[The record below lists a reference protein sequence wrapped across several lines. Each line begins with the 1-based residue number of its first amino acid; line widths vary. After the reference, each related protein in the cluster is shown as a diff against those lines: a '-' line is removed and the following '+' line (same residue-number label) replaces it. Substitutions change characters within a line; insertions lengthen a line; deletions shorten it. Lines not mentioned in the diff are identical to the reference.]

1 MSESMPTEVRR
12 ERMLGLLVEQEFARV
27 AELAEVFG
35 VSTVT
40 VRADLDALEE
50 QGKVRRVRGGAVAA
64 SPPPRGEPSFELS
77 LGAAAV
83 EKALIAR
90 AAARLVG
97 SGESVLMGAGTTTA
111 YVARELV
118 ARPDLTEVTVFTNG
132 LRTALELEPAL
143 PRFAVVVTGGSL
155 RRQQHSLVDPLG
167 GKILEGIRAH
177 TVFVGCGGVH
187 PEAGVTNVNLPDA
200 EMKQRML
207 RAAAR
212 RIVVADSSKLG
223 RVEMAPVCALS
234 EVDLLITGEPADPET
249 VESLRERG
257 LKVEIA
263 GR

>member
-1 MSESMPTEVRR
+1 MTDSMPTEVRR
-12 ERMLGLLVEQEFARV
+12 ERMLGMLMEQEFARV
-27 AELAEVFG
+27 AELAEAFG
-35 VSTVT
+35 VSSVT

-50 QGKVRRVRGGAVAA
+50 QGRIRRVRGGAVAA
-64 SPPPRGEPSFELS
+64 GPPRRTEPSFELS
-77 LGAAAV
+77 LGTAAV
-83 EKALIAR
+83 EKALIAK

-97 SGESVLMGAGTTTA
+97 SGESVMMGAGTTTA

-118 ARPDLTEVTVFTNG
+118 ARADLTEVTVFTNG

-167 GKILEGIRAH
+167 GKAIEGIRAD
-177 TVFVGCGGVH
+177 TVFIGCGGVH
-187 PEAGVTNVNLPDA
+187 PDVGITNVNLPDA

-207 RAAAR
+207 RAAGR

-223 RVEMAPVCALS
+223 AIGMAPICPLS
-234 EVDLLITGEPADPET
+234 EIDLLITGESADPAT
-249 VESLRERG
+249 VAVLRDRG

-263 GR
+263 A

>member
-1 MSESMPTEVRR
+1 MIESMPTEVRR
-12 ERMLGLLVEQEFARV
+12 ERMLGLLMEQEFARV
-27 AELAEVFG
+27 AELAEAFG

-64 SPPPRGEPSFELS
+64 GSLPRTEPSFELS
-77 LGAAAV
+77 LGTAAV
-83 EKALIAR
+83 EKALIAK
-90 AAARLVG
+90 AAARLVS

-118 ARPDLTEVTVFTNG
+118 ARADLTEVTVFTNG

-167 GKILEGIRAH
+167 AKILEGIRAN
-177 TVFVGCGGVH
+177 TVFLGCGGVH
-187 PEAGVTNVNLPDA
+187 PEAGITNVNLPDA

-212 RIVVADSSKLG
+212 RVVVADSSKLG
-223 RVEMAPVCALS
+223 VVQMAPVCPLS
-234 EVDLLITGEPADPET
+234 EVDLLITGEPADQAM
-249 VESLRERG
+249 VAVLRDRG
-257 LKVEIA
+257 LKVEVVS
-263 GR
+263 

>member
-1 MSESMPTEVRR
+1 MTDSMPTEVRR
-12 ERMLGLLVEQEFARV
+12 ERMLGMLMEQEFARV
-27 AELAEVFG
+27 AELAEAFG
-35 VSTVT
+35 VSSVT

-50 QGKVRRVRGGAVAA
+50 QGRIRRVRGGAVAA
-64 SPPPRGEPSFELS
+64 GPPRRTEPSFELS
-77 LGAAAV
+77 LGTAAV
-83 EKALIAR
+83 EKALIAK

-97 SGESVLMGAGTTTA
+97 SGESVMMGAGTTTA

-118 ARPDLTEVTVFTNG
+118 ARADLTEVTVFTNG

-167 GKILEGIRAH
+167 GKAIEGIRVD
-177 TVFVGCGGVH
+177 TVFIGCGGVH
-187 PEAGVTNVNLPDA
+187 PDVGITNVNLPDA

-207 RAAAR
+207 RAAGR

-223 RVEMAPVCALS
+223 AIGMAPICPLS
-234 EVDLLITGEPADPET
+234 EIDLLITGEPADPAT
-249 VESLRERG
+249 VAVLRDRG

-263 GR
+263 A

>member
-1 MSESMPTEVRR
+1 MTESMPTEVRR

-27 AELAEVFG
+27 AELADAFG

-64 SPPPRGEPSFELS
+64 GPVAPAGEPSFELS
-77 LGAAAV
+77 LGTAAV
-83 EKALIAR
+83 EKARIAKV
-90 AAARLVG
+90 AAAMVR
-97 SGESVLMGAGTTTA
+97 SGESVLMGAGSTTA

-118 ARPDLTEVTVFTNG
+118 ARHDLTDVTVFTNG

-155 RRQQHSLVDPLG
+155 RRAQHSLVDPLG
-167 GKILEGIRAH
+167 GKLLEGIRAA
-177 TVFVGCGGVH
+177 TVFLGCGGVH
-187 PEAGVTNVNLPDA
+187 PDAGFTNVNLPDA

-212 RIVVADSSKLG
+212 RIVVADSAKLG
-223 RVEMAPVCALS
+223 VVEMAPICELAGA
-234 EVDLLITGEPADPET
+234 DLLITGEQADPE
-249 VESLRERG
+249 VLKALRERG
-257 LKVEIA
+257 LEIQLA
-263 GR
+263 